1 MLARK
6 GLFLSRRDSCER
18 ELSVSQNVKINFYS
32 KIFSKSQNYA
42 PTRSTFAIQSLTAV
56 YQKKLFLYNVLRLPE
71 ITAWKCLLR
80 KYLNLLTKRF
90 LNTKTYIIPEY
101 LYTELQN
108 SSRGT
113 PLSLPETSWSKME
126 CDDNLTVLGNYIY
139 TSSETCHL
147 KKQIKFWNRM
157 TFQNRFLVFLGN
169 LKEPFGRNPTKIS
182 DCEGLS
188 HT

>member
-1 MLARK
+1 MFHEAIYNPFKWYLVKFGSRKLRVVTHEIIHTRVMVTRK
-6 GLFLSRRDSCER
+6 GLFFSRRDSCER

-101 LYTELQN
+101 LHTELQN
-108 SSRGT
+108 YNRGM
-113 PLSLPETSWSKME
+113 PLSLRPAGLKWNVKTIWRYLGLVQTS
-126 CDDNLTVLGNYIY
+126 IF
-139 TSSETCHL
+139 TCTEPNVS
-147 KKQIKFWNRM
+147 IKYM
-157 TFQNRFLVFLGN
+157 
-169 LKEPFGRNPTKIS
+169 
-182 DCEGLS
+182 
-188 HT
+188 

>member
-1 MLARK
+1 MCHEAIYNPFKWYLVKFGSRKLRVVTHEIIHTRVMVTRK
-6 GLFLSRRDSCER
+6 GLFFSRRDSCER

-42 PTRSTFAIQSLTAV
+42 PTRSAFAIQSLTAV

-101 LYTELQN
+101 LHTELQN
-108 SSRGT
+108 YNRGM
-113 PLSLPETSWSKME
+113 PLSLRPAGLKWNVKTIWRYLGLVQTS
-126 CDDNLTVLGNYIY
+126 IF
-139 TSSETCHL
+139 TCTEPNVS
-147 KKQIKFWNRM
+147 IKYM
-157 TFQNRFLVFLGN
+157 
-169 LKEPFGRNPTKIS
+169 
-182 DCEGLS
+182 
-188 HT
+188 

>member
-1 MLARK
+1 MCHEAIYNPFKWYLVKFGSRKLRVVTHEIIHTRVMVTRK
-6 GLFLSRRDSCER
+6 GLFFSRRDSCER

-101 LYTELQN
+101 LHTELQN
-108 SSRGT
+108 YNRGM
-113 PLSLPETSWSKME
+113 PLSLRPAGLKWNVKTIWRYLGLVQTS
-126 CDDNLTVLGNYIY
+126 IF
-139 TSSETCHL
+139 TCTEPNVS
-147 KKQIKFWNRM
+147 IKYM
-157 TFQNRFLVFLGN
+157 
-169 LKEPFGRNPTKIS
+169 
-182 DCEGLS
+182 
-188 HT
+188 

>member
-101 LYTELQN
+101 LHTELQN
-108 SSRGT
+108 YNRGM
-113 PLSLPETSWSKME
+113 PLSLGPAGLKWNVTTIRRYLES
-126 CDDNLTVLGNYIY
+126 IY
-139 TSSETCHL
+139 AQARRICHL
-147 KKQIKFWNRM
+147 KSSFWNRS
-157 TFQNRFLVFLGN
+157 TFLNRFL
-169 LKEPFGRNPTKIS
+169 KIQRWKVK
-182 DCEGLS
+182 
-188 HT
+188 

>member
-1 MLARK
+1 MKLSTREFMLARK
-6 GLFLSRRDSCER
+6 GLFFSRRDSCER

-90 LNTKTYIIPEY
+90 LNTKTYIITEY

-113 PLSLPETSWSKME
+113 PLSLRPAGLKWNVTTTWRCLEI
-126 CDDNLTVLGNYIY
+126 IY
-139 TSSETCHL
+139 TQAR
-147 KKQIKFWNRM
+147 K
-157 TFQNRFLVFLGN
+157 LV
-169 LKEPFGRNPTKIS
+169 I
-182 DCEGLS
+182 
-188 HT
+188 

>member
-1 MLARK
+1 MCHEAIYNPFKWYLVKFGSRKLRVVTHEIIHTRVMVTRK
-6 GLFLSRRDSCER
+6 GLFFSRRDSCER

-101 LYTELQN
+101 LHTELQN
-108 SSRGT
+108 YNRGM
-113 PLSLPETSWSKME
+113 PLSLRPAGLKWNVKTIWRYLGLVQTSIFTEPNVS
-126 CDDNLTVLGNYIY
+126 
-139 TSSETCHL
+139 
-147 KKQIKFWNRM
+147 IKYM
-157 TFQNRFLVFLGN
+157 
-169 LKEPFGRNPTKIS
+169 
-182 DCEGLS
+182 
-188 HT
+188 